1 MSSFKY
7 KCVTVDAQ
15 MKTPDKNSLN
25 YTTIQFQVLLNQMI
39 TKGNYIK
46 HRSISLGNGLVYH
59 EILMK
64 PEAGE

>member
-1 MSSFKY
+1 
-7 KCVTVDAQ
+7 

-25 YTTIQFQVLLNQMI
+25 YTNIQFQVLLNQMI

-46 HRSISLGNGLVYH
+46 HRSIPIGNGLLYH